1 MNLLKSF
8 ATVGGWTGA
17 SRVLGFLRDILIA
30 RYLGIGDVADAWFA
44 AFAFPNLFRRLFG
57 EGAFNSAFVPL
68 FSRQLEE
75 NGDAAAKRF
84 AEEVL
89 GVLLITLV
97 ILTIAAQLAM
107 PFLTYFIAPGFASD
121 PDKFEMTTL
130 FTRIAFPYLMF
141 MSLAAML
148 SGVLNSLRRY
158 AMAAA
163 APVLL
168 NLTLIFFIVYVTP
181 HVDTPGHA
189 LVWGVALAGALQFLL
204 LLWGCARQGMA
215 LRLPR
220 PRMTPGVR
228 RLLQLGIPGA
238 IAGGITQI
246 NLFIGHAIASFE
258 GGARSVLGLA
268 DRIYQLPL
276 GMIGIA
282 MGVVLLPEITRR
294 LRSGDEA
301 GAHDSQNRSLE
312 FAMALTVPAAVALA
326 VIPLPIVSVLFEG
339 GAFTADAATKVA
351 LAVQIFA
358 IGLPAFVLIKIFSP
372 GFFAREDTKT
382 PLYFSMVNAGLNVV
396 ASLILFF
403 PLQLGFVGIAI
414 ATSLAGWVNA
424 ILLGGRLY
432 QLNHFQID
440 RRLNTKLPRIV
451 LASLLMGGAL
461 WFGQDWL
468 ASGFDGGSVERWAT
482 LAILVGGGMAAY
494 GGAAF
499 ATGALST
506 SDLRAALSRGAAPG
520 E

>member
-17 SRVLGFLRDILIA
+17 SRVLGFVRDILIA

-75 NGDAAAKRF
+75 NGEAAAKRF

-89 GVLLITLV
+89 GILLITLV
-97 ILTIAAQLAM
+97 LLTILAQMAM
-107 PFLTYFIAPGFASD
+107 PLLTYIIAPGFAED
-121 PDKFEMTTL
+121 PAKFEMTTL

-168 NLTLIFFIVYVTP
+168 NLTLISFIVFVTP
-181 HVDTPGHA
+181 HVATPGHA

-228 RLLQLGIPGA
+228 RLIQLGIPGA

-258 GGARSVLGLA
+258 GGARAILGLA

-312 FAMALTVPAAVALA
+312 FSMGLTIPAAVALA
-326 VIPLPIVSVLFEG
+326 LIPLPIVSVLFEG
-339 GAFTADAATKVA
+339 GAFTGDAAEKVA

-358 IGLPAFVLIKIFSP
+358 FGLPAFVLIKIFSP

-403 PLQLGFVGIAI
+403 PLGLGFVGIAI

-424 ILLGGRLY
+424 VLLAGRLY
-432 QLNHFQID
+432 QLGHFRAD
-440 RRLNTKLPRIV
+440 NRLASKLPRIV
-451 LASLLMGGAL
+451 LAAALMGGVL
-461 WFGQDWL
+461 WVAAQWL
-468 ASGFDGGSVERWAT
+468 ESGFDGDVLDRW
-482 LAILVGGGMAAY
+482 LSLGILVGGGLLAYAIAAL
-494 GGAAF
+494 GVRALTVGDLK
-499 ATGALST
+499 GALSR
-506 SDLRAALSRGAAPG
+506 SG
-520 E
+520 

>member
-17 SRVLGFLRDILIA
+17 SRILGFIRDILIA
-30 RYLGIGDVADAWFA
+30 RYLGVGPIADAWFA

-75 NGDAAAKRF
+75 NGEAAAKRF
-84 AEEVL
+84 AEEIL
-89 GVLLITLV
+89 GMLLITLV
-97 ILTIAAQLAM
+97 VLTILAQMAM
-107 PFLTYFIAPGFASD
+107 PLLTYIIAPGFAED
-121 PDKFEMTTL
+121 PEKFATTTL

-141 MSLAAML
+141 MSLTAML

-158 AMAAA
+158 AVAAA

-168 NLTLIFFIVYVTP
+168 NVTLIVFIIYVTP
-181 HVDTPGHA
+181 SVPTPGHA
-189 LVWGVALAGALQFLL
+189 LVWGVAVAGVLQFLL

-215 LRLPR
+215 LRLPQ

-228 RLLQLGIPGA
+228 RLVELGIPGA

-258 GGARSVLGLA
+258 ESARAVLGFA

-282 MGVVLLPEITRR
+282 IGVVLLPEITRR
-294 LRSGDEA
+294 LRGGDEA
-301 GAHDSQNRSLE
+301 GALNSQNRSLE
-312 FAMALTVPAAVALA
+312 FSMGLTVPAAVALA
-326 VIPLPIVSVLFEG
+326 VIPLPIVSVLFQN
-339 GAFTADAATKVA
+339 GAFTAEAAHKVA

-358 IGLPAFVLIKIFSP
+358 FGLPAFVLIKIFSP

-403 PLQLGFVGIAI
+403 PLGLGYLGIAI

-424 ILLGGRLY
+424 ILLGARLY
-432 QLNHFQID
+432 QLGHFRAD
-440 RRLNTKLPRIV
+440 NRLASKLPRILLASGLMGAV
-451 LASLLMGGAL
+451 LWTADIWLAPGFDGDLFERWASLL
-461 WFGQDWL
+461 
-468 ASGFDGGSVERWAT
+468 
-482 LAILVGGGMAAY
+482 ILVGGGLAAY
-494 GGAAF
+494 GVAAI
-499 ATGALST
+499 AVRALT
-506 SDLRAALSRGAAPG
+506 VSDLRAALSRGG
-520 E
+520 